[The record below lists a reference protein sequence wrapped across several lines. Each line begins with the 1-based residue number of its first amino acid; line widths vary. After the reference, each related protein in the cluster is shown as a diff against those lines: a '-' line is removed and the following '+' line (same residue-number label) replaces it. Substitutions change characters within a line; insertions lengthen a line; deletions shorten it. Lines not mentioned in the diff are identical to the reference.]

1 MGGGDVIITARNEG
15 HGTARAKGDGG
26 RNDHDDIVLS
36 KRGGRRI
43 LVENEAADMD
53 DHREVRPGVDII
65 IIIIIIITDD
75 DIV

>member
-26 RNDHDDIVLS
+26 RNDHEDIALS

-53 DHREVRPGVDII
+53 GHLEARPGVDS
-65 IIIIIIITDD
+65 IIIIITDD
-75 DIV
+75 DTV